1 MSTDDQAPRPNRPTP
16 RTAAA
21 LESDL
26 RRQLRAALQQARD
39 DAGGELADKDLAAV
53 IASAIAAAFAWHLE
67 APEHARGMDRIGS
80 GTWRPADGPR
90 GRPRPQ
96 ADWEGEGEPGPR
108 RPPRRDFGGP
118 DSSGGYGRGPAPEWR
133 PRQGGGFRNRDRDE
147 GFQGGPGFGPGP
159 RPRGGFGGGGFSGGA
174 PRGGFGGGPR
184 RPFPGGG
191 FGPRKPGP
199 RGGR

>member
-1 MSTDDQAPRPNRPTP
+1 MSTDDHAPRPSRPTP

-26 RRQLRAALQQARD
+26 RRQLRAAFQQARD

-67 APEHARGMDRIGS
+67 APEHARGIDRIGS
-80 GTWRPADGPR
+80 GTWRPAAGPR
-90 GRPRPQ
+90 GRPQPQ
-96 ADWEGEGEPGPR
+96 PEWGEDGAPGPP
-108 RPPRRDFGGP
+108 RPPRRGFGGP
-118 DSSGGYGRGPAPEWR
+118 GRPAPEWR
-133 PRQGGGFRNRDRDE
+133 PRQGGGFRDRTRDE
-147 GFQGGPGFGPGP
+147 GFQGGGGPGPRPEFGPGP
-159 RPRGGFGGGGFSGGA
+159 RPRGGFGGGGFGGGA